1 MQEAQ
6 FQSLGWEDPLE
17 KEMAIHSS
25 ILVWEIPW
33 TVELKWA
40 IVHRFAKELDRT
52 QQLNND
58 NKNYW
63 GVTPGSIFVVLEP
76 LIIVTL
82 NVYAWWNCVQPYTK
96 KEIKIVKPGEIRIMS
111 IFELIGFYLYPF
123 TLFDNVLW
131 LCKYYF

>member
-25 ILVWEIPW
+25 ILAWEIPW

-40 IVHRFAKELDRT
+40 IVHRVAKELDRT
-52 QQLNND
+52 QQINND

-82 NVYAWWNCVQPYTK
+82 NVYVWWNCVQPYTK
-96 KEIKIVKPGEIRIMS
+96 KEIKRCKTWWNQNNVYIWVNRILS
-111 IFELIGFYLYPF
+111 ISIYS
-123 TLFDNVLW
+123 LW
-131 LCKYYF
+131 QCTMVM